1 LLQQQQN
8 TSLPMIQ
15 IGKISDLLKA
25 KPIMEM
31 AKEFGFEA
39 VLNTVKKAL
48 VKCSSSMNI
57 QMVPAAIETIAE
69 DLIEMYKCDSVED
82 IVESLKKGRRGVYS
96 SDRDAKT
103 YGKLNME
110 VISVWM
116 AKHLDEKYQEKEKS
130 LKEQKPIQDDPDF
143 DAKKF
148 YEEGR
153 KYLEAQSSKEK
164 KTTVGLHVPNQE
176 EKKRQYELLL
186 PDCKKSELERMKKGA
201 ETNSDQLLVK
211 MIIEELKTR

>member
-1 LLQQQQN
+1 
-8 TSLPMIQ
+8 
-15 IGKISDLLKA
+15 
-25 KPIMEM
+25 M